1 MAEPVLQTPIAEEDA
16 RKLRLSDTVYVSG
29 TMLTARDSAHRR
41 ALELVKAG
49 RELPVDF
56 RGAVVFHCGPIAVE
70 KGGRWEIVAAG
81 PTTSTRMESLEA
93 DFLEA
98 TGARIIVGKGG
109 MGDRTTAAMQRLGAV
124 YCAFTGGAA
133 VLAANAVKSVKAAE
147 WLDLGMPEALWVL
160 EVEKFGPLIVTID
173 AHGNNM
179 FTDLMKDLEM
189 KRKELYSRIGVAQPG
204 R

>member
-1 MAEPVLQTPIAEEDA
+1 MSEYVLQTPVSEEDV
-16 RKLRLSDTVYVSG
+16 RRLKLGDTVYVSG
-29 TMLTARDSAHRR
+29 TIFTARDSGHRR
-41 ALELVKAG
+41 ALELTKAG
-49 RELPVDF
+49 KKLPVDF
-56 RGAVVFHCGPIAVE
+56 QGSVVFHCGPIAVE
-70 KGGRWEIVAAG
+70 TKGKWEIIAAG

-109 MGDRTTAAMQRLGAV
+109 MRERTTAAMQKIGAV

-133 VLAANAVKSVKAAE
+133 VLATNAMKSVKAAE

-179 FTDLMKDLEM
+179 FANLMKELETRRSDL
-189 KRKELYSRIGVAQPG
+189 YARIGVT
-204 R
+204 

>member
-1 MAEPVLQTPIAEEDA
+1 MPEPVLQTPVTEEDV
-16 RKLRLSDTVYVSG
+16 RKLRLGDTVYVSG

-41 ALELVKAG
+41 ALEAVKAG
-49 RELPVDF
+49 RGLPVDF

-70 KGGRWEIVAAG
+70 KRGRWEIVAAG

-109 MGDRTTAAMQRLGAV
+109 MGDRTTAAMQKLGAV

-179 FTDLMKDLEM
+179 FTDLMKDLEI
-189 KRKELYSRIGVAQPG
+189 KRKELYSRIGVTQLG